1 MIAAAA
7 MTPTDIGITAGAV
20 LLLVYAAR
28 TMVSKEG
35 KAQLGC
41 GFAVAA
47 AVLWSLALG
56 RRIPNFTT
64 QDGLR
69 LAAGALLLLPAFRV
83 LFQHGKASVVS
94 GAIGLVLAS
103 VIAGPV
109 VQRYLDEAGILQG
122 PRTTEEQITATDEE
136 IERLQGLRMQ
146 LAGDMLARKKR
157 VAERGH
163 ADAEALAGDADS
175 MQLMREYAELKTRI
189 ADLDTRLATLEAERT
204 KLTDARN
211 DSTRT
216 LTELE
221 LDRIRREV
229 VEASDV
235 SDKSVLE
242 IYTER
247 KELLELFEA
256 EVGGKKQNQ

>member
-1 MIAAAA
+1 MIAAA

-35 KAQLGC
+35 KAQMGC

-64 QDGLR
+64 GDGLR
-69 LAAGALLLLPAFRV
+69 LAAGALLLLPAFRAI
-83 LFQHGKASVVS
+83 FRHGKDSVVS
-94 GAIGLVLAS
+94 GAVGLVMAS
-103 VIAGPV
+103 IIAGPV

-122 PRTTEEQITATDEE
+122 PKTPEEQISATTEE
-136 IERLQGLRMQ
+136 IERLEGMRKQ
-146 LAGDMLARKKR
+146 LAGDMLVRQKR
-157 VAERGH
+157 LEERGH
-163 ADAEALAGDADS
+163 ANSEALANDPES
-175 MQLMREYAELKTRI
+175 MALMREWAGFKARI
-189 ADLDTRLATLEAERT
+189 ADLDNRLATLNTERQ
-204 KLTDARN
+204 KLELAKADG
-211 DSTRT
+211 SRT
-216 LTELE
+216 LDESE

-242 IYTER
+242 IYTEQR
-247 KELLELFEA
+247 DLLELFEKEIA
-256 EVGGKKQNQ
+256 GKKSNE

>member
-1 MIAAAA
+1 VIAAAA

-20 LLLVYAAR
+20 LLLIYAAR

-35 KAQLGC
+35 KAQMGC

-56 RRIPNFTT
+56 RGIPNFTT

-69 LAAGALLLLPAFRV
+69 LAAGALLLLPGFRV

-122 PRTTEEQITATDEE
+122 PRTTEEQLTATDED
-136 IERLQGLRMQ
+136 IERLRELRVQ
-146 LAGDMLARKKR
+146 LAGDMLTRKQR
-157 VAERGH
+157 VTERGH
-163 ADAEALAGDADS
+163 PSAEALAADADS
-175 MQLMREYAELKTRI
+175 MQLMREYAEFKTRI
-189 ADLDTRLATLEAERT
+189 TDLDARLATLEGERAKLAVAE
-204 KLTDARN
+204 A
-211 DSTRT
+211 DSTRS

-235 SDKSVLE
+235 NEKSALE
-242 IYTER
+242 MFTEQ
-247 KELLELFEA
+247 KELLDLFEQD
-256 EVGGKKQNQ
+256 VSSTKPGQ

>member
-1 MIAAAA
+1 VIAAAA

-35 KAQLGC
+35 KAQMGC
-41 GFAVAA
+41 GFAVVA

-69 LAAGALLLLPAFRV
+69 LAAGALLLLPGFRV

-109 VQRYLDEAGILQG
+109 VQRYLDEAGILEG
-122 PRTTEEQITATDEE
+122 PRTTEEQLAATDEE
-136 IERLQGLRMQ
+136 IQRLQELRVQ
-146 LAGDMLARKKR
+146 LAGDMLTRKQR
-157 VAERGH
+157 VTERGH
-163 ADAEALAGDADS
+163 ANAEALAADADS
-175 MQLMREYAELKTRI
+175 MQLMREYAEFKTRI
-189 ADLDTRLATLEAERT
+189 ADLDARLATLEVERGKLAAADADTT
-204 KLTDARN
+204 K
-211 DSTRT
+211 T

-235 SDKSVLE
+235 NAKSALE
-242 IYTER
+242 IFTEQR
-247 KELLELFEA
+247 QLLDLFEQ
-256 EVGGKKQNQ
+256 EVSSAKQDQ